1 MSTNRESINTESTNT
16 ATTDGP
22 DQQLDADPADQPV
35 TEVRDEDLTPYRRL
49 SEHDR
54 EGDERIL
61 YDPRADDPDLRDAGD
76 GLEEPDDPDFL
87 TTDELGPG
95 VDDEDGWE
103 PPDSE
108 VVLEQGQTLDERLAA
123 EVPEPDPRLAGGSDG
138 DRDLLES

>member
-1 MSTNRESINTESTNT
+1 MSTDPST
-16 ATTDGP
+16 P
-22 DQQLDADPADQPV
+22 DDPADQPV
-35 TEVRDEDLTPYRRL
+35 SEVRDEDLSPYRSL
-49 SEHDR
+49 SGRDR
-54 EGDERIL
+54 EGDERTVS
-61 YDPRADDPDLRDAGD
+61 DPRADDPDLRSAGE

-103 PPDSE
+103 PPDAE

-123 EVPEPDPRLAGGSDG
+123 EVPEPDPRQAGGADA